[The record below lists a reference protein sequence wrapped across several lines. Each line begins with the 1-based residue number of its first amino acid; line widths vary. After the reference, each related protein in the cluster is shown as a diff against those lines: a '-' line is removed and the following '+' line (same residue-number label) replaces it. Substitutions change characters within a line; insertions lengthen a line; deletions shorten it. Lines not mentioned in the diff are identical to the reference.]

1 MRQRLLLGLC
11 AATAALVTWYAFV
24 PAGRTAQVVVA
35 WTFIAAVHAFLIG
48 VARSLARTTGLSASH
63 RRFWWAV
70 SASAVVYLAGDIS
83 QVALAA
89 ASPDSA
95 AAVTGGPIQ
104 IATLSTGSALLMLAL
119 LSLPLGFASRREA
132 TRFWLDVAAVM
143 SAAVV
148 VGWYLIVPQNPADL
162 LDAAGPVLIGPVI
175 LLLCVF
181 VVAKLTM
188 SGTAPFTRWC
198 AGLGILGA
206 GAKSAADAMSRDGVL
221 GDRLHWFLALTVASH
236 ALLTIAVRVNEVQVA
251 GNPTVLTR
259 QRRPYSLL
267 PYGAIAVTYLL
278 LILAVWRHQTAT
290 VPIALGGAALST
302 LLVVGRQLAAFR
314 ENARLLTELNDK
326 VRELHQTKSG
336 LDALAEQ
343 LRHQAYHDALSGLP
357 NRALYAERLDAV
369 LSAGVEAVVMVVDL
383 DDFKLVNDEFGH
395 AAGDA
400 LLRVVAGRIQS
411 CVRAVDTVA
420 RLGGDEFAVLLTPG
434 SDPLTV
440 AARIVAAVEAPV
452 EFDGGAAR
460 VGASVGIASSAS
472 LSAPAGADA
481 PSSVD
486 GVGSGPPIVDGEAVL
501 READRAMYAAK
512 RAGKGAYAVGP

>member
-1 MRQRLLLGLC
+1 
-11 AATAALVTWYAFV
+11 
-24 PAGRTAQVVVA
+24 
-35 WTFIAAVHAFLIG
+35 
-48 VARSLARTTGLSASH
+48 
-63 RRFWWAV
+63 
-70 SASAVVYLAGDIS
+70 
-83 QVALAA
+83 
-89 ASPDSA
+89 
-95 AAVTGGPIQ
+95 
-104 IATLSTGSALLMLAL
+104 
-119 LSLPLGFASRREA
+119 
-132 TRFWLDVAAVM
+132 VAAVM

-148 VGWYLIVPQNPADL
+148 VGWYLVVPGEPAAI

-198 AGLGILGA
+198 AGISILGA
-206 GAKSAADAMSRDGVL
+206 GAKSAADAMASGGVL

-236 ALLTIAVRVNEVQVA
+236 ALLTIGVRVNQVQVA

-259 QRRPYSLL
+259 HRRPYSLL
-267 PYGAIAVTYLL
+267 PYGAIALTYLL
-278 LILAVWRHQTAT
+278 LILAVWRHQTGT

-314 ENARLLTELNDK
+314 ENARLLSELNDK
-326 VRELHQTKSG
+326 VRELHETKSG

-357 NRALYAERLDAV
+357 NRALYAERLNAV
-369 LSAGVEAVVMVVDL
+369 LDSGAEAIVLVVDL

-400 LLRVVAGRIQS
+400 LLRVLSGRILG
-411 CVRAVDTVA
+411 CVRAGDTVA
-420 RLGGDEFAVLLTPG
+420 RLGGDEFAVLLAPG
-434 SDPLTV
+434 SDPVAV

-452 EFDGGAAR
+452 EVDGGTAQ
-460 VGASVGIASSAS
+460 VGASVGIATSAA
-472 LSAPAGADA
+472 LPAP
-481 PSSVD
+481 
-486 GVGSGPPIVDGEAVL
+486 VDGEAVL

-512 RAGKGAYAVGP
+512 RSGKGAYAIAP

>member
-1 MRQRLLLGLC
+1 MRQRLLLGLGV
-11 AATAALVTWYAFV
+11 ATAALVTWYAFV

-35 WTFIAAVHAFLIG
+35 WIFIAAVHVCLIG
-48 VARSLARTTGLSASH
+48 VARSLARTAGLSASH

-70 SASAVVYLAGDIS
+70 SASAVVYLIGDVS
-83 QVALAA
+83 QIALAA
-89 ASPDSA
+89 AAPGSP
-95 AAVTGGPIQ
+95 AAVTGGPVQ
-104 IATLSTGSALLMLAL
+104 VVTLSTGSALLMLAL
-119 LSLPLGFASRREA
+119 LTLPLGFASRRER

-148 VGWYLIVPQNPADL
+148 VGWYLIVPERPADL
-162 LDAAGPVLIGPVI
+162 LDAAGPVLIGPVV

-198 AGLGILGA
+198 AGIGILGA
-206 GAKSAADAMSRDGVL
+206 GAKSAADAMAADGGVL
-221 GDRLHWFLALTVASH
+221 GERLHWFLALTVASH

-267 PYGAIAVTYLL
+267 PYGAIAITYLL
-278 LILAVWRHQTAT
+278 LIVAVWRHQTAT

-326 VRELHQTKSG
+326 VRELHETKSG
-336 LDALAEQ
+336 LDALAGQ
-343 LRHQAYHDALSGLP
+343 LRHQAYHDTLSGLP

-369 LSAGVEAVVMVVDL
+369 LSSGAEAVVMVVDL

-400 LLRVVAGRIQS
+400 LLRVLAGRILG
-411 CVRAVDTVA
+411 CVRACDTVA
-420 RLGGDEFAVLLTPG
+420 RLGGDEFAVLLAPG
-434 SDPLTV
+434 SDPLAV

-452 EFDGGAAR
+452 EVDGGTAQ
-460 VGASVGIASSAS
+460 VGASVGIATSAS
-472 LSAPAGADA
+472 LAPAAS
-481 PSSVD
+481 PSASASPP
-486 GVGSGPPIVDGEAVL
+486 VGSHVDGEAML

-512 RAGKGAYAVGP
+512 RAGKGAYAIAP